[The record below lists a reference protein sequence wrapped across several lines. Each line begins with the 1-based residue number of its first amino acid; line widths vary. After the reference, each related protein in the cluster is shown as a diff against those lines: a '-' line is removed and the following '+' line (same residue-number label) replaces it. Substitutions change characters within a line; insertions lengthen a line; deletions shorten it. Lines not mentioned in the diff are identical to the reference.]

1 MSKDK
6 IADYDGTTAGN
17 NTDIGGISI
26 AEGMLPSAVNN
37 SMRELTKQLGAFA
50 NGTDAIDALTSD
62 GNILVGTTDT
72 VPSNNGAGGDAG
84 VAISPDGVFR
94 AARSGNVSI
103 DINRMDSD
111 GEIAAFRKDGTTVG
125 LIGSKVGDLTIGTDD
140 TGLRFYD
147 AGNALLPYNTSTQAS
162 PANTLD
168 LGDSGSS
175 FKDLYLGGNL
185 YIGGTGSANG
195 LSDYEEGTFTP
206 SFTGGITGS
215 SYEDQNGTYVKI
227 GQLVFFALE
236 LDITNGAAS
245 ANGNQIKIDNIP
257 FVSAAASPMVY
268 GQGGAWVTFNNNFYN
283 VDTGIYLEIPTN
295 TNQIRLYRGS
305 GNNLAGNDT
314 GVNAQNNLHIAGCYR
329 TA

>member
-185 YIGGTGSANG
+185 YIGGTGSSNA
-195 LSDYEEGTFTP
+195 LDDYEEGNFTVTVSSGISISSYDHQIGHYVKVGRQVTAWVFMEYNGSSRTSSHFIISGLP
-206 SFTGGITGS
+206 FTSSNDTSNEATMGGFITYQNGFSTSHNIIHVARNNTKAFFYELDGSDLTGS
-215 SYEDQNGTYVKI
+215 
-227 GQLVFFALE
+227 E
-236 LDITNGAAS
+236 LSGAS
-245 ANGNQIKIDNIP
+245 GEVR
-257 FVSAAASPMVY
+257 FVVQYTVA
-268 GQGGAWVTFNNNFYN
+268 
-283 VDTGIYLEIPTN
+283 
-295 TNQIRLYRGS
+295 
-305 GNNLAGNDT
+305 
-314 GVNAQNNLHIAGCYR
+314 
-329 TA
+329 